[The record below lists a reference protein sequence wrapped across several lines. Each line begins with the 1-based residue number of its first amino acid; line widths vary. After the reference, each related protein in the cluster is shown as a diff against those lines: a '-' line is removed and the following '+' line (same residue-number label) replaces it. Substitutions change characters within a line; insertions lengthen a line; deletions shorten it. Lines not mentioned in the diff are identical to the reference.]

1 MHTLKMVR
9 SGMAA
14 LVLLGGFTP
23 VAAILASAQPVEAQ
37 SKVQRPPRPTPK
49 PRPTRVPRPTRP
61 PGPRQTIVVPPTATP
76 TFALPTGQATPMPTA
91 TPSATATAVLGAQG
105 CPGIPVTC
113 PRPPACRTG
122 NRLGQ
127 LYYKYPS
134 AAPVITTKPSEMR
147 LDRRSNG
154 IFPDSELGS
163 FSLTDQDGVVV
174 VQMPR
179 LEFRRDG
186 NGWIAETPEG
196 WVRLAPKEI
205 GPGYTFQLQFNN
217 PNFPPGYFSVVY
229 QMCFSVGDDG
239 VDEQIVCQQKPRD
252 GFLCHN
258 NGPTF

>member
-1 MHTLKMVR
+1 MR
-9 SGMAA
+9 A
-14 LVLLGGFTP
+14 LVTVQSYLAMILVLGGLLP
-23 VAAILASAQPVEAQ
+23 LATSFFVVGAVEAQ

-61 PGPRQTIVVPPTATP
+61 PGPRQTVFIPPSATP
-76 TFALPTGQATPMPTA
+76 TQMLPTNQATPTPTA
-91 TPSATATAVLGAQG
+91 TPSIGLGPQD
-105 CPGIPVTC
+105 CPGVPVTC
-113 PRPPACRTG
+113 PRPPACPTG
-122 NRLGQ
+122 NKLGQ

-134 AAPVITTKPSEMR
+134 AAPVITTKPSEIR
-147 LDRRSNG
+147 LHRRSNG
-154 IFPDSELGS
+154 IFPDSETGS
-163 FSLTDQDGVVV
+163 FSLTDKDGVVV

-186 NGWIAETPEG
+186 NGWLAETADG
-196 WVRLAPKEI
+196 WVRLAPKEV
-205 GPGYTFQLQFNN
+205 GPGYTFQVQFNN

-239 VDEQIVCQQKPRD
+239 VDEQIVCQPKPRD